1 LRPLAD
7 LFDSASISLSPDLSA
22 AAGRPVLR
30 VAGQPVDDCRVEQ
43 ATHTLRFGPFRLIP
57 SERVVLKDGEPI
69 TLTPKAFDLL
79 VYMASHPGRLLS
91 KDELLKAVWRDVVV
105 EESNLSSNVFGIRR
119 ALGEDDDG
127 KRYIETVPK
136 RGYRFVPRVT
146 VEHGGHAFPGGH
158 PAEVATVQ
166 TPQPVRRFPAPVWVF
181 AVIVIG
187 VTLGAL
193 LTAALT
199 RRTTSSVSV
208 ASPLRFQEPV
218 WGRLAESRIFSVS
231 PDGQQIALAT
241 EGTDGVLRFWVRSL
255 SALAPMPVA
264 GSEQFAIAPPVI
276 WSPDSRAMAITGI
289 GGLRRINLS
298 GGPSQPLCAMTVP
311 AVGGSWNRDG
321 VILTGNPVGGILQ
334 CPASGGTAAA
344 VTHVDPQQ
352 PEGHLFPSFL
362 PDGRHYLYLR
372 IARANPEHSG
382 VYVSELGSAAEPGEP
397 LIVTGFQATFVESV
411 DDGPGVIVFA
421 RDGRLFGQRFSNE
434 SFTLLGAPTQLADRI
449 GSYLDFA
456 YFAASPTTLV
466 YRAPEPPSQLK
477 WFNRDGREIGRVGD
491 PQHVAGLALA
501 PSDDRALV
509 ARHAPQSVVAQDL
522 WLFDLTSPMPAR
534 RLTFAPTLEFWPVW
548 VGNDQFVYGA
558 GGGPAGVYRQ
568 AIDGDPQLL
577 FKTSGEGFPTSAV
590 PTGDAFVFTTFRR
603 PGDGADIWM
612 WAAAGPPEGMP
623 LVEREF
629 DQTQAQLSPDGKWV
643 AYVSNETGRN
653 EVFLASFR
661 FDRMKSR
668 PLAHEGVPVSNSG
681 GVAPRWRAD
690 GRELFYLA
698 SDGWVMSVRVDTTG
712 AQPSAAERLFTVTSV
727 GTEWGV
733 TRDGRRFLFAVPTE
747 SSPPLNV
754 VTGWQAL
761 IPH

>member
-1 LRPLAD
+1 
-7 LFDSASISLSPDLSA
+7 
-22 AAGRPVLR
+22 LR
-30 VAGQPVDDCRVEQ
+30 VAGQPIDDCRVEQ
-43 ATHTLRFGPFRLIP
+43 ATHTLRFGPVRLIP
-57 SERVVLKDGEPI
+57 FERIVLKDGEPV

-79 VYMASHPGRLLS
+79 AYMASHPGRLLS
-91 KDELLKAVWRDVVV
+91 KDELLRAVWPDVTV
-105 EESNLSSNVFGIRR
+105 EESNLSYNVFAIRR

-136 RGYRFVPRVT
+136 RGYRFVPHVT
-146 VEHGGHAFPGGH
+146 VDDANHAISGGH
-158 PAEVATVQ
+158 PAEGAGVQ
-166 TPQPVRRFPAPVWVF
+166 APPSIRPFPTPVWVF
-181 AVIVIG
+181 AILAVG

-193 LTAALT
+193 LTGAL
-199 RRTTSSVSV
+199 RRTTSSVSG

-241 EGTDGVLRFWVRSL
+241 EGTDGVLRFWVRAL
-255 SALAPMPVA
+255 SSLAPMPVP

-276 WSPDSRAMAITGI
+276 WSPDSGAMAITGI

-321 VILTGNPVGGILQ
+321 VILTGNPTGGILQ

-372 IARANPEHSG
+372 IARANPERSG
-382 VYVSELGSAAEPGEP
+382 VYVSELGSAVEPGEP

-421 RDGRLFGQRFSNE
+421 RDGRLFGQRFDDENL
-434 SFTLLGAPTQLADRI
+434 TLRGAPTLLADRI

-456 YFAASPTTLV
+456 YFAASATTLV
-466 YRAPEPPSQLK
+466 YRAPEPPSQLT
-477 WFNRDGREIGRVGD
+477 WFNREGREIGRVGD

-501 PSDDRALV
+501 PSDDRVLV

-522 WLFDLTSPMPAR
+522 WLFDLTSPTPPR

-548 VGNDQFVYGA
+548 VGNHQFVFGA

-568 AIDGDPQLL
+568 AIDGDRQLL
-577 FKTSGEGFPTSAV
+577 FKPNGEGFPTSAV
-590 PTGDAFVFTTFRR
+590 PTGDAFAFTTFRR
-603 PGDGADIWM
+603 PGEGADIWI
-612 WAAAGPPEGMP
+612 WAAAGPLEGTP

-629 DQTQAQLSPDGKWV
+629 DQTQAQLSPDGKWI

-653 EVFLASFR
+653 EVFLASFQ
-661 FDRMKSR
+661 FDRMKGR
-668 PLAHEGVPVSNSG
+668 ALAPEGVPVSNSG

-698 SDGWVMSVRVDTTG
+698 ADGWVISVRVDTRG
-712 AQPSAAERLFTVTSV
+712 AQPSTAERLFTVASA

-733 TRDGRRFLFAVPTE
+733 TRDGNRFLFAVPTE
-747 SSPPLNV
+747 SSKPLNV
-754 VTGWQAL
+754 MTGWQKL
-761 IPH
+761 VPR